1 MFTDCLDPKKHA
13 CQLVAIQHC
22 SSVGFKGE
30 PSQRCLDPHRSCVWG
45 QVRHMP
51 APVLNDKRW
60 SIDLEKRIQEAHS
73 ADSASY
79 SKRYGFNP
87 GSGKEIFV
95 IDTPPPYPSG
105 TWHIGAVAQY
115 SMIDVI
121 ARSQRLLGK
130 EVYFPWGV
138 DRNGINIEFT
148 VEKNTKRKMKT
159 YDRAE
164 FLKLCEET
172 IETFTQAMRKTARR
186 VGLSCDYER
195 EYLTDSPAYRAVT
208 QSIFIELFKKGSII
222 EDLRPNIYDPVEGT
236 TIADAEVERLS
247 RKTRLV
253 DVKWTCDD
261 GTEIVISTTRP
272 ELICACGVVVV
283 HPDDAR
289 YTHLVGK
296 TIQLPL
302 PVEGRSTSVEI
313 KTHASVKSDFGSGV
327 LMVCSFG
334 DQNDVAVFRELG
346 LTPFQAINLEG
357 KLTELAG
364 PFAGMKVY
372 DARNAAIEHLE
383 ESGKLVNVVEREQE
397 IPVSERG
404 KNPVEIILLK
414 EWYVQQTDAQDRM
427 REHIEEIEFHPL
439 RNKQFLLD
447 WMDNISIDWPIS
459 RRRWYHTEIP
469 IWYSEDG
476 AKIVV
481 PPTGTYVQPWCQSP
495 PEGSQVLSRETREE
509 LGSFEALKS
518 ELGTLVG
525 EEKVFDTWMD
535 SSNSNL
541 FVSGYLN
548 QPEVFEKAFPTA
560 LRPQGKE
567 IVRTWLYYTL
577 LKSNLLLDKPGFKHV
592 WIDGLGMDPWGRKM
606 SKSLGNGIDADS
618 VLECGA
624 GGRTGSW
631 KVKGPEKTVSLRAN
645 KIGSECFRLWKAC
658 DAQVGDD
665 FHINPEEIEKKYFG
679 VLTKLF
685 NVARFASQFQI
696 PEDLETTPGNLAIED
711 KWILAEFS
719 ATMDVVRTAWENLDI
734 YTATQA
740 LKTFG
745 TGVLPS
751 HYLEMVKSRLYDDD
765 MAASWTLHR
774 IVRDFMS
781 AFTPV
786 CPFFTHHISE
796 SLYRISAVD
805 VDAFP
810 TSADSSVGL
819 GTVEGDRLRN
829 LSPAVQSFNG
839 DTWNS
844 KKEQGISLNQPVS
857 GIKIPEELVDFTAI
871 LTRMH
876 HLE

>member
-1 MFTDCLDPKKHA
+1 M
-13 CQLVAIQHC
+13 
-22 SSVGFKGE
+22 
-30 PSQRCLDPHRSCVWG
+30 PSPTLSE
-45 QVRHMP
+45 
-51 APVLNDKRW
+51 KRW
-60 SIDLEKRIQEAHS
+60 SVDLEKKIQEEHNSDA
-73 ADSASY
+73 ATY
-79 SKRYGFNP
+79 SKRYGFKP
-87 GSGKEIFV
+87 DSGKEIFV

-159 YDRAE
+159 YDREE
-164 FLKLCEET
+164 FLGLCRET
-172 IETFTQAMRKTARR
+172 IEEFTQAMRNTARR
-186 VGLSCDYER
+186 VGLSCDFDK
-195 EYLTDSPAYRAVT
+195 EYLTDSADYRVVT
-208 QSIFIELFKKGSII
+208 QSIFVELFKKGAII

-236 TIADAEVERLS
+236 TIADAEVERLN
-247 RKTRLV
+247 RRTQLV
-253 DVKWTCDD
+253 DIKWETED
-261 GTEIVISTTRP
+261 GQEVIISTTRP
-272 ELICACGVVVV
+272 ELICACGVVAV
-283 HPDDAR
+283 HPDDKR
-289 YTHLVGK
+289 YTDLVGK
-296 TIQLPL
+296 KIKL
-302 PVEGRSTSVEI
+302 PVPVNGREDFVEI
-313 KTHASVKSDFGSGV
+313 KTHTSVKSEFGSGV

-346 LTPFQAINLEG
+346 LDPFQAINLDG
-357 KLTELAG
+357 CMTEIAG
-364 PFAGMKVY
+364 PISGMRVK
-372 DARNAAIEHLE
+372 DARKEIIGLLESQGKIAKIED
-383 ESGKLVNVVEREQE
+383 REQE

-414 EWYVQQTDAQDRM
+414 EWYIRQTHIQGRM
-427 REHIEEIEFHPL
+427 KELIEDIEFHPV

-469 IWYSEDG
+469 IWYSEDNNF
-476 AKIVV
+476 IIV
-481 PPTGTYVQPWCQSP
+481 PPSGTYVQPWKEMP
-495 PEGSQVLSRETREE
+495 PSGSRVLSRLEREDVGGYDELKET
-509 LGSFEALKS
+509 LGDI
-518 ELGTLVG
+518 VG

-548 QPEVFEKAFPTA
+548 QPDVFKKAFPTA

-577 LKSNLLLDKPGFKHV
+577 LKSTLLLDKPGFNHV

-631 KVKGPEKTVSLRAN
+631 KVKGPEKTISLRAN

-665 FHINPEEIEKKYFG
+665 FHINPEEIEQRYFG

-685 NVARFASQFQI
+685 NVARFASQFEV
-696 PEDLETTPGNLAIED
+696 PSDLDEVPANLSIED
-711 KWILAEFS
+711 KWIISEFQN
-719 ATMDVVRTAWENLDI
+719 TMEEVKKSWENLDI
-734 YTATQA
+734 YSATQA

-745 TGVLPS
+745 TGILPS
-751 HYLEMVKSRLYDDD
+751 HYLEMVKSRLYDEDKV
-765 MAASWTLHR
+765 AAWTLHR
-774 IVRDFMS
+774 VVRDFMS
-781 AFTPV
+781 AFSPI
-786 CPFFTHHISE
+786 CPFFTHHISTTIYG
-796 SLYRISAVD
+796 SSAVD
-805 VDAFP
+805 VSSFPGNIVSELSSNSAKGDELRSLSVDLQAF
-810 TSADSSVGL
+810 
-819 GTVEGDRLRN
+819 
-829 LSPAVQSFNG
+829 
-839 DTWNS
+839 NS
-844 KKEQGISLNQPVS
+844 EVWSTKKENGISLNQPIS
-857 GIKIPEELVDFTAI
+857 GMLIPENIQEFSEVFS
-871 LTRMH
+871 RMH
-876 HLE
+876 KLE

>member
-1 MFTDCLDPKKHA
+1 
-13 CQLVAIQHC
+13 
-22 SSVGFKGE
+22 
-30 PSQRCLDPHRSCVWG
+30 
-45 QVRHMP
+45 MP
-51 APVLNDKRW
+51 TPRLNEKRW
-60 SIDLEKRIQEAHS
+60 SVDLEKKIQSEHS
-73 ADSASY
+73 ANHEEY

-87 GSGKEIFV
+87 DSGKEIFV

-164 FLKLCEET
+164 FLQLCEQT
-172 IETFTQAMRKTARR
+172 IEEFTQAMRNTARR
-186 VGLSCDYER
+186 VGLSCDFDR
-195 EYLTDSPAYRAVT
+195 EYLTDAPDYRSVT
-208 QSIFIELFKKGSII
+208 QSIFVELFKNGTII

-236 TIADAEVERLS
+236 TIADAEVERLQ
-247 RKTRLV
+247 RKTKLV
-253 DVKWTCDD
+253 DVKWELDN
-261 GTEIVISTTRP
+261 GSELIISTTRP

-283 HPDDAR
+283 HPDDER
-289 YTHLVGK
+289 YQHLVGQK
-296 TIQLPL
+296 IKLPI
-302 PVEGRSTSVEI
+302 PVSGREDFVEI
-313 KTHASVKSDFGSGV
+313 KTHPSVKSEFGSGV

-357 KLTELAG
+357 CMTDLAG
-364 PFAGMKVY
+364 QWSGLTVIE
-372 DARNAAIEHLE
+372 ARKAIIDHLE
-383 ESGKLVNVVEREQE
+383 SNGQISQIVEREQE
-397 IPVSERG
+397 VPVSERG

-414 EWYVQQTDAQDRM
+414 EWYVRQTHIQDRM
-427 REHIEEIEFHPL
+427 KELIEEITFHPV
-439 RNKQFLLD
+439 RNRQFLLD

-469 IWYSEDG
+469 IWYSADE
-476 AKIVV
+476 KYVIV
-481 PPTGTYVQPWCQSP
+481 PPSGTYVQPWREQP
-495 PEGSQVLSRETREE
+495 PSGSRVLDRETRQDV
-509 LGSFEALKS
+509 GSFEDMS
-518 ELGTLVG
+518 DELGEITG

-548 QPEVFEKAFPTA
+548 QPEIFEKSFPTA

-577 LKSNLLLDKPGFKHV
+577 LKSALLLDKPGFQHV

-631 KVKGPEKTVSLRAN
+631 KVKGPEKTVNLKAN

-665 FHINPEEIEKKYFG
+665 FQINPEEIEQRYFG

-685 NVARFASQFQI
+685 NVARFASQFDV
-696 PEDLETTPGNLAIED
+696 PSDLDNVPDDLNIED
-711 KWILAEFS
+711 EWILYEFNNIMTEVKS
-719 ATMDVVRTAWENLDI
+719 SWENLDI

-745 TGVLPS
+745 TGILPS
-751 HYLEMVKSRLYDDD
+751 HYLEMVKSRLYDGDAK
-765 MAASWTLHR
+765 AAWTIHR
-774 IVRDFMS
+774 IVRDFLS
-781 AFTPV
+781 AFSPI
-786 CPFFTHHISE
+786 CPFFTHHISQTI
-796 SLYRISAVD
+796 YGVSAVD
-805 VDAFP
+805 IDKFP
-810 TSADSSVGL
+810 HNPLDTKYDQAR
-819 GTVEGDRLRN
+819 GDL
-829 LSPAVQSFNG
+829 LKSKTFDLQAFNG
-839 DTWNS
+839 EVWST
-844 KKEQGISLNQPVS
+844 KKENGISLNQPIS
-857 GIKIPEELVDFTAI
+857 GISIPDNLSEFTEI
-871 LTRMH
+871 LTAMH
-876 HLE
+876 SLE

>member
-1 MFTDCLDPKKHA
+1 
-13 CQLVAIQHC
+13 
-22 SSVGFKGE
+22 
-30 PSQRCLDPHRSCVWG
+30 
-45 QVRHMP
+45 MP
-51 APVLNDKRW
+51 APKLPEKRW
-60 SIDLEKRIQEAHS
+60 SIDLEKSIQEAH
-73 ADSASY
+73 Y
-79 SKRYGFNP
+79 SDDDAYSGRYAFNP
-87 GSGKEIFV
+87 SSGKELFV

-115 SMIDVI
+115 SMIDVL

-159 YDRAE
+159 YDREE
-164 FLKLCEET
+164 FLELCRTT
-172 IETFTQAMRKTARR
+172 IEAYTQAMRDTAKR
-186 VGLSCDYER
+186 VGLSCDFSR
-195 EYLTDSPAYRAVT
+195 EYLTDAPDYRSVT
-208 QSIFIELFKKGSII
+208 QSIFVELFKKGDII

-236 TIADAEVERLS
+236 TIADAEVERLP
-247 RKTRLV
+247 RKTKLV
-253 DVKWTCDD
+253 DVRWTCED
-261 GTEIVISTTRP
+261 GSELVISTTRP
-272 ELICACGVVVV
+272 EMICACGVVVV
-283 HPDDAR
+283 HPDDDR

-296 TIQLPL
+296 RVSLPM
-302 PVEGRSTSVEI
+302 PTVGREVTVEI
-313 KTHASVKSDFGSGV
+313 QHHPSVKSDFGTGV

-346 LTPFQAINLEG
+346 LTPFQAIDLDG
-357 KLTELAG
+357 CMTDVAGPLAG
-364 PFAGMKVY
+364 LSVLE
-372 DARNAAIEHLE
+372 ARSQAIEMLEASGHL
-383 ESGKLVNVVEREQE
+383 LQAVERDQD

-414 EWYVQQTDAQDRM
+414 EWYVRQTHIQDRM
-427 REHIEEIEFHPL
+427 REHIESIQFHPV
-439 RNKQFLLD
+439 RNRQFLLD

-469 IWYSEDG
+469 IWYSEDQQRV
-476 AKIVV
+476 VV
-481 PPTGTYVQPWCQSP
+481 PPPGTYVQPWKDDP
-495 PEGSQVLSRETREE
+495 PVGSRVLDRETRND
-509 LGSFEALKS
+509 LGSYEDLQGN
-518 ELGTLVG
+518 LGTLTG

-548 QPEVFEKAFPTA
+548 HPDVFAKAFPTA

-577 LKSNLLLDKPGFKHV
+577 LKSTLVLDQPGFQHV

-631 KVKGPEKTVSLRAN
+631 NVKGNNGSIKLKAN

-665 FHINPEEIEKKYFG
+665 FQINPEEIEKKYFG

-685 NVARFASQFQI
+685 NVARFASQFEV
-696 PEDLETTPGNLAIED
+696 PSDLETAPSSLEPED
-711 KWILAEFS
+711 RWILAEFQS
-719 ATMDVVRTAWENLDI
+719 TMNNVEQAWANLDI

-745 TGVLPS
+745 TGLLPS
-751 HYLEMVKSRLYDDD
+751 HYLEMVKSRLYDGDQ
-765 MAASWTLHR
+765 AASWTLHR
-774 IVRDFMS
+774 MVRDFMA
-781 AFTPV
+781 AFSPV
-786 CPFFTHHISE
+786 CPFFTHHIS
-796 SLYRISAVD
+796 STVYGISSVD
-805 VDAFP
+805 VDTFP
-810 TSADSSVGL
+810 NHPLPQVAPDSG
-819 GTVEGDRLRN
+819 EGRRLCA
-829 LSPAVQSFNG
+829 LSNTIQEFNG
-839 DTWNS
+839 EVWGA
-844 KKEQGISLNQPVS
+844 KKEAGVSLNQPIE
-857 GIKIPEELVDFTAI
+857 GIELPESLAEFSDV

-876 HLE
+876 QLA

>member
-1 MFTDCLDPKKHA
+1 MFTDCLDPKKHTY
-13 CQLVAIQHC
+13 QLVAIQHC

-51 APVLNDKRW
+51 APVLNEKRW

-73 ADSASY
+73 ADSVSY
-79 SKRYGFNP
+79 SKRYAFNP

-186 VGLSCDYER
+186 VGLSCDYDR

-289 YTHLVGK
+289 YSHLVGK

-495 PEGSQVLSRETREE
+495 PEGSQVLSRDTREE
-509 LGSFEALKS
+509 LGSFESLKS

-696 PEDLETTPGNLAIED
+696 PEDLETTPENLAIED

-719 ATMDVVRTAWENLDI
+719 ATMDVVQTAWENLDI

-765 MAASWTLHR
+765 MTAYGITYAISDDLSIGYNYSEINLGDQTADQESTNYSFSYTMGSMTIAGA
-774 IVRDFMS
+774 IVSMDNSGGSTATRDDIEGYELDVSF
-781 AFTPV
+781 AF
-786 CPFFTHHISE
+786 
-796 SLYRISAVD
+796 
-805 VDAFP
+805 
-810 TSADSSVGL
+810 
-819 GTVEGDRLRN
+819 
-829 LSPAVQSFNG
+829 
-839 DTWNS
+839 
-844 KKEQGISLNQPVS
+844 
-857 GIKIPEELVDFTAI
+857 
-871 LTRMH
+871 
-876 HLE
+876 

>member
-1 MFTDCLDPKKHA
+1 
-13 CQLVAIQHC
+13 
-22 SSVGFKGE
+22 
-30 PSQRCLDPHRSCVWG
+30 
-45 QVRHMP
+45 MP
-51 APVLNDKRW
+51 APKLPEKRW
-60 SIDLEKRIQEAHS
+60 SIDLEKSIQEAHYENGRIY
-73 ADSASY
+73 AQ
-79 SKRYGFNP
+79 RYGFQP
-87 GSGKEIFV
+87 DSGKEIFV

-148 VEKNTKRKMKT
+148 VERNTKRKMKT
-159 YDRAE
+159 YDREE
-164 FLKLCEET
+164 FLELCKTT
-172 IETFTQAMRKTARR
+172 IEEFTRAMRQTAKR
-186 VGLSCDYER
+186 VGLSCDFSR
-195 EYLTDSPAYRAVT
+195 EYLTDAPDYRSVT
-208 QSIFIELFKKGSII
+208 QSIFIELFKKGDII

-236 TIADAEVERLS
+236 TIADAEVERLP
-247 RKTRLV
+247 RKTKLV
-253 DVKWTCDD
+253 DIRWTCED
-261 GTEIVISTTRP
+261 GTELVISTTRP

-283 HPDDAR
+283 HPDDER
-289 YTHLVGK
+289 YKHLVGQK
-296 TIQLPL
+296 VHLPL
-302 PVEGRSTSVEI
+302 PVNGRSTHVNVM
-313 KTHASVKSDFGSGV
+313 THPSVKTEFGTGI

-346 LTPFQAINLEG
+346 LTPFQAIDLEG
-357 KLTELAG
+357 KLTELSG
-364 PFAGMKVY
+364 PLSGLSVLE
-372 DARNAAIEHLE
+372 ARKQAIELLE
-383 ESGKLVNVVEREQE
+383 QQGRLVDSVERDQDV
-397 IPVSERG
+397 PVSERG

-414 EWYVQQTDAQDRM
+414 EWYVKQTHIQDRM
-427 REHIEEIEFHPL
+427 KEHIEDIQFHPV
-439 RNKQFLLD
+439 RNRQFLLD

-469 IWYSEDG
+469 IWYSEDDERV
-476 AKIVV
+476 VV
-481 PPTGTYVQPWCQSP
+481 PPAGTYVQPWKESP
-495 PEGSQVLSRETREE
+495 PSGSRVLSRDTRED
-509 LGSFEALKS
+509 LGAYDALKS
-518 ELGTLVG
+518 SLGSLTG

-548 QPEVFEKAFPTA
+548 HPEVFEKAFPTA

-577 LKSNLLLDKPGFKHV
+577 LKSTLLLDKPGFNHV

-631 KVKGPEKTVSLRAN
+631 NVKGPDGSIKLRAN

-665 FHINPEEIEKKYFG
+665 FQINPEEIEKKYFG

-685 NVARFASQFQI
+685 NVARFASQFDV
-696 PEDLETTPGNLAIED
+696 PENLDDEPDHLLVED
-711 KWILAEFS
+711 RWILAEFQS
-719 ATMDVVRTAWENLDI
+719 TMNTVEQAWSSLDI

-745 TGVLPS
+745 TGLLPS
-751 HYLEMVKSRLYDDD
+751 HYLEMVKSRLYADDIQ
-765 MAASWTLHR
+765 AAWTLHR
-774 IVRDFMS
+774 IVRDYMS
-781 AFTPV
+781 ALSPV
-786 CPFFTHHISE
+786 CPFFTHHISSTVYE
-796 SLYRISAVD
+796 TSAVE

-810 TSADSSVGL
+810 AFPLPELHPESEEAKGFCALSASL
-819 GTVEGDRLRN
+819 QE
-829 LSPAVQSFNG
+829 FNSQ
-839 DTWNS
+839 TWAT
-844 KKEQGISLNQPVS
+844 KKERGISLNQPIA
-857 GIKIPEELVDFTAI
+857 GIEIPQELVAFQST

-876 HLE
+876 QLE